1 MSASKA
7 DLDRLYWSL
16 VVLGPMTTWDIIEWT
31 NWTRSRTNDATHRL
45 RAVGLC
51 QLIEVGQHRSKSR
64 NQQWCGK
71 WKAVTESEIVD
82 AMEIPA

>member
-16 VVLGPMTTWDIIEWT
+16 VVLGPMTSWDLQVWT
-31 NWTRSRTNDATHRL
+31 NWTRSRVNDATHKL
-45 RAVGLC
+45 RQLGLC
-51 QLIEVGQHRSKSR
+51 ELIER
-64 NQQWCGK
+64 NQHHGSPRGMRCGK

-82 AMEIPA
+82 ALEVAG